1 MATTQEYMEFVA
13 GQLSEAGRITYRR
26 LFGEYGVYC
35 DGKFFGTVEGNQL
48 YLKITEAGKAL
59 LPDAEVASPHEGA
72 RMLPVEE
79 IEDREF
85 LGQLVRETCA
95 ELPAPA
101 PRHKRRPS
109 GKAE

>member
-35 DGKFFGTVEGNQL
+35 DGIFFGTVEGNQL
-48 YLKITEAGKAL
+48 YLKVTEAGRKL
-59 LPDAEVASPHEGA
+59 LPDAEIVSPHEGS

-85 LGQLVRETCA
+85 LGRLVRETCA
-95 ELPAPA
+95 ALPAPA
-101 PRHKRRPS
+101 PRRKRRPS
-109 GKAE
+109 GKTE